1 MKATRSTHGR
11 RPSLRWREGALAALV
26 AIAASCGGSGGAGT
40 GGNSGT
46 GGNGGTGG
54 AGGAQGADELLAKFS
69 FFVVNLEAV
78 RQLSGSPDGFGGD
91 LRFGE
96 TGPGAGLRGADK
108 ICAATAAL
116 SMSGAG
122 TKPWR
127 AFLSATTGGP
137 AGGPVHAKDRIG
149 TGPWYDAVGRLVASD
164 LAHLLMERPGDADP
178 AIRNDLP
185 NQYGIPNHQ
194 DGALGCSGSAC
205 PDNHQILTGT
215 GPDGMLY
222 TGLTPNTE
230 STCDD
235 WTSKA
240 PTGRPRS
247 GHSWPRAGSG
257 ASWLSAY
264 DGDGCAPCIMPAR
277 TGGEPPHCVG
287 STGGFGGFY
296 CFVTN
301 TP

>member
-1 MKATRSTHGR
+1 MSS
-11 RPSLRWREGALAALV
+11 SLSKVLGA
-26 AIAASCGGSGGAGT
+26 AIAALMAPGLGCGGGSSGAGA
-40 GGNSGT
+40 GGH
-46 GGNGGTGG
+46 GGTGG
-54 AGGAQGADELLAKFS
+54 EQGTGLAKFS

-78 RQLSGSPDGFGGD
+78 RQLSGNGDGFGGD

-108 ICAATAAL
+108 ICAATAAM
-116 SMSGAG
+116 SMTGAG

-137 AGGPVHAKDRIG
+137 GGGPVHAKDRIG
-149 TGPWYDAVGRLVASD
+149 TGPWYDALGRLVASD

-194 DGALGCSGSAC
+194 DGAPGCTGSAC

-215 GPDGMLY
+215 GPDGLLY

-235 WTSKA
+235 WTSKE
-240 PTGRPRS
+240 PRGRPRS
-247 GHSWPRAGSG
+247 GHSWPRTGSG

-264 DGDGCAPCIMPAR
+264 DGDGCAPCTMPGP
-277 TGGEPPHCVG
+277 TGAEPPHCVG

-301 TP
+301 AP